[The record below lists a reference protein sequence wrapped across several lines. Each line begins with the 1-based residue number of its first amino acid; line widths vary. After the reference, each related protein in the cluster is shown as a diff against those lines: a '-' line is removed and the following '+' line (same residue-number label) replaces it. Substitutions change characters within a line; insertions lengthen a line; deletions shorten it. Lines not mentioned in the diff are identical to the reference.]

1 MSEEKTNVEQVVEHK
16 TEVIFKEKKLDK
28 AKNFIK
34 KHKKKFIA
42 GGVAAAGTVAAI
54 VGVKHFGLPE
64 KKEFSSWSDDS
75 GDHVSFTDN
84 GQQVEVITSTP
95 EE

>member
-1 MSEEKTNVEQVVEHK
+1 MSEETKVEQVVEHK

-34 KHKKKFIA
+34 RHKKKFIA

-54 VGVKHFGLPE
+54 VGVKHFGLPDR
-64 KKEFSSWSDDS
+64 KVSSWSDDS
-75 GDHVSFTDN
+75 GDHVSFIDG